1 MEILKNYDLTNYNT
15 FGLQAKAKFF
25 CSVNSVNQLIE
36 VLQSPEAQ
44 SHQIFPLGGGS
55 NILLTKNIDGFV
67 IHNNILGI
75 RLLHQSEDHYFVE
88 AGAGENWHQ
97 FVTSS
102 LQNNWYGAEN
112 LSLIPGSVGAAP
124 MQNIGAYGVE
134 LKEVFEYLD
143 AVEISTGK
151 IERFTNTQCEFGYR
165 SSVFKTSLKSK
176 YIIVKVVF
184 KLNKFATLK
193 TQYGAIKEQLLSM
206 GIENPTPKDVS
217 DAVIAIRTSKL
228 PDPKKIGNSGSFF
241 KNPVISTSQL
251 KNIQSNYPEV
261 PFYQAGDELV
271 KVPAGWLIE
280 QAGWKG
286 KTINNNYGVHK
297 FQALVLVNYG
307 GATGKQIAELSKE
320 IQEDIFKKFG
330 VVLEA
335 EVNII

>member
-97 FVTSS
+97 FVNSS